1 MSFYVKISVKI
12 VLDSVIILGGATMI
26 WLYFLIPVVVIGGI
40 AIYFEK
46 KSGMTPP
53 EESKQRD
60 KLAEVKKQNS
70 INYSSGGT
78 E

>member
-1 MSFYVKISVKI
+1 
-12 VLDSVIILGGATMI
+12 MI

-53 EESKQRD
+53 VESKQRD

-78 E
+78 D